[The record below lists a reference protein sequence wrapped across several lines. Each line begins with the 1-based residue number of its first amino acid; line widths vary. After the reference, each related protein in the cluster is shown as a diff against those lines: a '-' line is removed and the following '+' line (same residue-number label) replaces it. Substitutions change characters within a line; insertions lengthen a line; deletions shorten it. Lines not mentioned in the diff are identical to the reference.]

1 MQTKQLSIMRTCAPS
16 DPGRTTAA
24 INSGTTPSSKTPHPL
39 FIYGT
44 LQAKPLLA
52 WALTGDSSQVADI
65 AHMLK
70 PALVSK
76 YIRLAVK
83 HGDYPAVVRGSK
95 EEDCVDGYL
104 LQVDTTSQRK
114 KLDDFEGEI
123 YMVESTTAKLL
134 GVNGQPT
141 GESVD
146 ADIYVWAGDKEMLQE
161 KPWELE
167 RFIKERLDDWL
178 DLFDGVEM
186 VGEEGDEPRAF
197 FGCFLRHHTT
207 SVYMVTYGRQL
218 RKQRQDLQ
226 LGPKEMENLTSVDVG
241 KDDLVGVLSHEAA
254 TDEAAKYADV
264 FNGETY
270 SSREWVKLRWK
281 LDLRLVPLL
290 WFNITLGAMDKIT
303 TSTAVLYGFQADT
316 GLSGDRYSWVGSAF
330 YFGYLFWCL
339 PSGSLL
345 QRFPIAKLMC
355 AVQFLWGIILIAT
368 GFANNF
374 PTLIALRV
382 MLGALEAPIVPGNYL
397 LISMFYSRSEQP
409 LRTGLMYTGLS
420 VCFTGPI
427 GWGIGFLSGDHQW
440 RSMFWITGAVT
451 VAWALV
457 IGAFLPDSPVRA
469 KFITDR
475 QKGIVIDRLR
485 VDQTGVENKKFKWE
499 QFRETLVDPKTWL
512 MFLFQIVIS
521 IPNGGLT
528 NFTPLV
534 IKGLGFTS
542 QRSTLLTM
550 PTGIIQ
556 TISSYMCNGG
566 VFLCA
571 KHFPQYQ
578 CRTAF
583 VILGIVVGL
592 VSSVFLYTLPLDAF
606 HSRLAALYMSYFY
619 LGPFILSL
627 GLNAANTAGHTKKV
641 VTNALAFIAYCT
653 SNIIAPQFFKS
664 HQAPLYPLGVAAILA
679 SYVLAMII
687 ISLYALYCWR
697 ENRRRDAIDVA
708 AGADGHIDTDFR
720 DLTDKEN
727 IHFRYVW

>member
-1 MQTKQLSIMRTCAPS
+1 MQTKQLSIS

-24 INSGTTPSSKTPHPL
+24 IESGTRPSSKTPRPL

-52 WALTGDSSQVADI
+52 WALTGDSSRVADI

-76 YIRLAVK
+76 YIRLAVRN
-83 HGDYPAVVRGSK
+83 GDYPAVVRGSK

-123 YMVESTTAKLL
+123 YVVERTPAKLL
-134 GVNGQPT
+134 GTNGHPT
-141 GESVD
+141 AETVD
-146 ADIYVWAGDKEMLQE
+146 ADIYVWAGDEEMLEE

-167 RFIKERLDDWL
+167 WFIKERLDDWL

-186 VGEEGDEPRAF
+186 VGEEGDE
-197 FGCFLRHHTT
+197 
-207 SVYMVTYGRQL
+207 VTYGRQL
-218 RKQRQDLQ
+218 REQRQDLK
-226 LGPKEMENLTSVDVG
+226 LEPKEMKNLASVDVG
-241 KDDLVGVLSHEAA
+241 KDDLVGVSSHEAA
-254 TDEAAKYADV
+254 NDEAAKYADV

-355 AVQFLWGIILIAT
+355 AVQFLWGFILIAT
-368 GFANNF
+368 GFANDF

-382 MLGALEAPIVPGNYL
+382 ILGALEAPIVPGNYL
-397 LISMFYSRSEQP
+397 LLSMFYSRSEQP

-485 VDQTGVENKKFKWE
+485 ADQTGVENKNFKWE
-499 QFRETLVDPKTWL
+499 QFREALFDLKTWL
-512 MFLFQIVIS
+512 MFLFHIVIS

-550 PTGIIQ
+550 PTGIVQ
-556 TISSYMCNGG
+556 TISSYMCNGS

-619 LGPFILSL
+619 SGPYILSL

-641 VTNALAFIAYCT
+641 VTNAFVFIAYCT

-687 ISLYALYCWR
+687 ISLVLKKYNTTEHAM
-697 ENRRRDAIDVA
+697 AIKPVVMAAQIPIIGWVA
-708 AGADGHIDTDFR
+708 AVADL
-720 DLTDKEN
+720 LTTGKLPGQMTREVTSFQCERLVDG
-727 IHFRYVW
+727 

>member
-1 MQTKQLSIMRTCAPS
+1 MENSAPS
-16 DPGRTTAA
+16 DSEPTTLA
-24 INSGTTPSSKTPHPL
+24 INSDKTPSSKTPRPL

-44 LQAKPLLA
+44 LRAKPLFA
-52 WALTGDSSQVADI
+52 WALTGDSSRVADI
-65 AHMLK
+65 AHMVK

-83 HGDYPAVVRGSK
+83 HSDYPAVVRGSR

-104 LQVDTTSQRK
+104 LQMDTMSQRK

-123 YMVESTTAKLL
+123 YMVESTIAKLV
-134 GVNGQPT
+134 GDNDQPT
-141 GESVD
+141 GETLD
-146 ADIYVWAGDKEMLQE
+146 ADIYVWAGDKEMLEE

-167 RFIKERLDDWL
+167 RFIEERLDDWL
-178 DLFDGVEM
+178 DLFDGMEM
-186 VGEEGDEPRAF
+186 ADPARS
-197 FGCFLRHHTT
+197 FGASSNTT
-207 SVYMVTYGRQL
+207 P
-218 RKQRQDLQ
+218 
-226 LGPKEMENLTSVDVG
+226 GPKEMENSSSVAVG
-241 KDDLVGVLSHEAA
+241 KTNPVGFSSHEAA
-254 TDEAAKYADV
+254 NDEAAKYANV
-264 FNGETY
+264 FNNNETY

-345 QRFPIAKLMC
+345 QRFPISKLMC
-355 AVQFLWGIILIAT
+355 VVQFLWGIILIAT

-382 MLGALEAPIVPGNYL
+382 ILGALEAPIIPGNYL

-427 GWGIGFLSGDHQW
+427 GWCIGFLSGDHQW
-440 RSMFWITGAVT
+440 RSMFWITGAIT
-451 VAWALV
+451 VMWALV
-457 IGAFLPDSPVRA
+457 IGVFLPDSPVRA

-485 VDQTGVENKKFKWE
+485 VDQTGVENKQFKWE

-556 TISSYMCNGG
+556 TISSYVCNGG
-566 VFLCA
+566 VFLCTR
-571 KHFPQYQ
+571 HFPQYQ
-578 CRTAF
+578 CRTVF

-619 LGPFILSL
+619 LGPYILSL
-627 GLNAANTAGHTKKV
+627 GLVAANTAGHTKKV

-653 SNIIAPQFFKS
+653 SNIIAPQFFKA
-664 HQAPLYPLGVAAILA
+664 HQAPLYPLGVTAILA

-687 ISLYALYCWR
+687 ITLYALYCLR
-697 ENRRRDAIDVA
+697 ENRRRDSMDVA
-708 AGADGHIDTDFR
+708 AEADGHIDTDFR